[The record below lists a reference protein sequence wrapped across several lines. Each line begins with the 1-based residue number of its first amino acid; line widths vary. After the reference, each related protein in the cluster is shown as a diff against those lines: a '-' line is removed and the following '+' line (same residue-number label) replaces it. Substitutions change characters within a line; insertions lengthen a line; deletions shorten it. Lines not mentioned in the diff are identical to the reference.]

1 LTVGRLQAKFD
12 GEVAI
17 VTGAA
22 SGIGRA
28 IAEALAGAGARVH
41 GFDLDPRESGGFVM
55 HAVDVRDGKAVDA
68 AVRSVVAAEGQID
81 LLVNNAGCTR
91 DRALWKLSDED
102 WDEVLDVNL
111 TGAFHVLRAVSA
123 SMRGGKRGRIVQI
136 ASINGMRGKFGQA
149 NYSASKAGLIALTR
163 TAARELGPSGIT
175 VNAVAPG
182 MIETPMTEAL
192 PEAVRARALAETATG
207 RLGLPADVAA
217 AVLFLLSEEA
227 AHVTG
232 HVLVVDGG
240 QLS

>member
-1 LTVGRLQAKFD
+1 MGRLQARFD

-41 GFDLDPRESGGFVM
+41 GFDLDPRAPGGFPM

-68 AVRSVVAAEGQID
+68 AVRGVVAAEGRID

-102 WDEVLDVNL
+102 WGQVLEVNL

-123 SMRGGKRGRIVQI
+123 SMRERKRGRIVQI

-149 NYSASKAGLIALTR
+149 NYAASKAGLIALTR

-240 QLS
+240 QMS